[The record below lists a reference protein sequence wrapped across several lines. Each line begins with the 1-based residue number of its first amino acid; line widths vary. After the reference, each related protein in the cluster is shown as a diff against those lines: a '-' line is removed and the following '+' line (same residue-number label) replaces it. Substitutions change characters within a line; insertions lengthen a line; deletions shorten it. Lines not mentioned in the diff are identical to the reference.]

1 MEPSSNANIY
11 DGFMPSSS
19 SAISKPERSLSQVQP
34 LHGSAASAF
43 VFNNEVQSTASLKNR
58 VRLLTVFQQTPL
70 DSAFHEE
77 FRDVLKAYMTLAHE
91 QKDEMGIPLA
101 ELCVTHSAVIKA
113 EQLLKPLM
121 VGDWDS
127 DTFHMLL
134 EITNK
139 FIEDKAFARNTEFRS
154 FLSSNWL
161 VVTPKASSPE
171 MERIYK
177 DLLRAVK
184 NYQVYIRILAEVQP
198 EDYAIS
204 PARVEASLL
213 LFSAVWIRLRK
224 KLEKSKLSVKPTV
237 DELQSL
243 TSTFNQIRR
252 SFRDRT
258 QDGPVQDPS
267 ENVWV
272 KWKQSINLYPAKN
285 TDISVRVRSR
295 MVFERLLRKL
305 HEQGVDPDREG
316 AYLVNTNQLYERLK
330 PFLSLPLVNPVDL
343 ILEKSVSSATLPEE
357 GFDLLP
363 SGLRQLQ
370 TNLEKLL
377 DEIAQD
383 GLQVV
388 ELDDSN

>member
-11 DGFMPSSS
+11 DGSMSSS
-19 SAISKPERSLSQVQP
+19 SSVISKPERSLSQVQP
-34 LHGSAASAF
+34 LHGIAASAF
-43 VFNNEVQSTASLKNR
+43 VLNNEVQSTASLKNR
-58 VRLLTVFQQTPL
+58 VRLLTVFEQTPL

-77 FRDVLKAYMTLAHE
+77 FLDVLKTYMTLAHE
-91 QKDEMGIPLA
+91 QKDDMSASLA
-101 ELCVTHSAVIKA
+101 KLCVKFSAVIKA
-113 EQLLKPLM
+113 EHLLTPLM
-121 VGDWDS
+121 MGSWD
-127 DTFHMLL
+127 DQTFHMLL

-139 FIEDKAFARNTEFRS
+139 FIEDKTFARNTEFRS

-161 VVTPKASSPE
+161 VVTPKTSSSE
-171 MERIYK
+171 MERIYT

-184 NYQVYIRILAEVQP
+184 NYQVYIRILAKVQP
-198 EDYAIS
+198 EDSAIA
-204 PARVEASLL
+204 PAHVEASLL
-213 LFSAVWIRLRK
+213 LFSAVWIRLVQ
-224 KLEKSKLSVKPTV
+224 KLQKSKVSVKPRV

-243 TSTFNQIRR
+243 TSIFNQIRR
-252 SFRDRT
+252 SFRART
-258 QDGPVQDPS
+258 KDGPAQDPS

-272 KWKQSINLYPAKN
+272 KWKQSLNLYPAKN
-285 TDISVRVRSR
+285 ADISVRVRSR
-295 MVFERLLRKL
+295 MVFERLVRKL
-305 HEQGVDPDREG
+305 HEQRVDPDREG
-316 AYLVNTNQLYERLK
+316 AYLVNTNQFYGLLK

-370 TNLEKLL
+370 IDLEKLL
-377 DEIAQD
+377 DEMAQD